1 MAATA
6 DDVRRMRLTFTPGA
20 AIVAVLLGQT
30 MTTGMS
36 ALFALIHGYLCQL
49 DSKSA
54 NLFQAVS
61 N

>member
-6 DDVRRMRLTFTPGA
+6 DDVSRMRLSFTPGA

-30 MTTGMS
+30 TTTGMS
-36 ALFALIHGYLCQL
+36 TLFALIHRYLWQL

-54 NLFQAVS
+54 N
-61 N
+61 